1 MKAKAIAVVWPIA
14 GEWRIFRFTKRNFR
28 WQPDVAERVEMPAA
42 AEMVDSA
49 EEASEN
55 VRRLRAVL
63 QRPLWRGLPI
73 LLVVERPRYLFGEL
87 LLPQVPGGR
96 LTTMIP
102 FQLEKAFPFP
112 MEDLW
117 FSHLD
122 PVPSG
127 EGIVVPLFAAPNAVA
142 GDLISLVEQAGGSVV
157 GLLPSGWLWALRL
170 RQRGPRENSV
180 MAVARSS
187 GTEIITVEGGAL
199 SSSVWLDAASGGET
213 ALAAARGQ
221 AARLRGALAQRQE
234 IGGAVHAEALA
245 AGSIPPMGA
254 PLTSGEEAD
263 ALAPLLALCLPNCPA
278 VMTPTGRIGS
288 GNRQESWKLPAL
300 LGGALLLT
308 LVFGVI
314 QGHLR
319 DKEITMRY
327 LEALRG
333 LEPQAVVSKGQEERR
348 VDLSTRSEA
357 LDKALGS
364 RPGAR
369 EVLLALTTVVPLDT
383 WLTEFTYQD
392 GRVTIK
398 GYSGNASVL
407 LGALDGSPLFK
418 QVRFGAPI
426 TPDARSQ
433 KDVFLIQA
441 ELEGGR

>member
-1 MKAKAIAVVWPIA
+1 
-14 GEWRIFRFTKRNFR
+14 
-28 WQPDVAERVEMPAA
+28 
-42 AEMVDSA
+42 
-49 EEASEN
+49 
-55 VRRLRAVL
+55 
-63 QRPLWRGLPI
+63 
-73 LLVVERPRYLFGEL
+73 
-87 LLPQVPGGR
+87 
-96 LTTMIP
+96 
-102 FQLEKAFPFP
+102 
-112 MEDLW
+112 
-117 FSHLD
+117 
-122 PVPSG
+122 
-127 EGIVVPLFAAPNAVA
+127 VVPLFAAPNAVA